1 MIELHST
8 HCCGLMEINN
18 LSHANGPEDALK
30 SLADTLRT
38 GYKHPYGFN
47 GKYNFPVPYVLFT
60 GVTKRVIKDHASG
73 RVDNYGEVFAKYLEA
88 NGLGT
93 VTRSEERA
101 NWTGNTLKVWIWH
114 PNYDNLFRHLELLE

>member
-1 MIELHST
+1 M
-8 HCCGLMEINN
+8 
-18 LSHANGPEDALK
+18 
-30 SLADTLRT
+30 
-38 GYKHPYGFN
+38 
-47 GKYNFPVPYVLFT
+47 PYVLFT
-60 GVTKRVIKDHASG
+60 GVTKRLIPDHAS
-73 RVDNYGEVFAKYLEA
+73 RRTDDYGETFAKYLEA